1 MNPNDEHATDLEKRL
16 DDAQDRLS
24 RFYAS
29 ALGDLTPPVYLSTDL
44 RDAGYKTVNVDTNAF
59 PAGFNNLCPG
69 DRGHTATALKRY
81 FATHHP
87 GLNRLLLLPENH
99 TRNPFYLHN
108 VYHLSKILE
117 HAGIDHE
124 LGSADPEVVYA
135 VQGTATPDG
144 HLLQYQQVAC
154 TENGLVAGGKSVD
167 LVLSN
172 NDLTTGL
179 PTPLTDC
186 NTPTI
191 PSPVLGWDT
200 RTKTKHFRLYN
211 HLAKAAADIA
221 GLEPWRFTVET
232 EAVGPVDFKKREGLE
247 ELAGVVDTML
257 ENLRERNEQAGLESE
272 AKVFIKDAAG
282 TYGMGIFV
290 AGDGDDVRTM
300 NNRARQK
307 MDKGKYGHKVRDVI
321 VQEGVETTQQV
332 EGSSA
337 ETVAYL
343 VGTEP
348 TGAFMRL
355 HEKRDTLQNLNQ
367 PGMRFLPVCMHDT
380 CDDPQQPDCV
390 ERRLTHREAT
400 AARLAALALAH
411 ESDPQ
416 YIERDGR
423 LEIPLPSLD

>member
-1 MNPNDEHATDLEKRL
+1 MNRNDERATDLEKRL

-44 RDAGYKTVNVDTNAF
+44 RDAGYKTANVDTNAF
-59 PAGFNNLCPG
+59 PAGFNNLCAG
-69 DRGHTATALKRY
+69 DRDHTATAIKSYLE
-81 FATHHP
+81 THHKD
-87 GLNRLLLLPENH
+87 LKRLLLLPENH
-99 TRNPFYLHN
+99 TRNPYYLQN

-117 HAGIDHE
+117 QAGIDHE

-154 TENGLVAGGKSVD
+154 TENGLVAGGKPVD

-179 PTPLTDC
+179 PTPLKECD
-186 NTPTI
+186 TPTI
-191 PSPVLGWDT
+191 PPSVLGWDT
-200 RTKTKHFRLYN
+200 RTKTKHFHLYN
-211 HLAKAAADIA
+211 QLAKGAARIA
-221 GLEPWRFTVET
+221 GLEPWRFTVDT
-232 EAVGPVDFKKREGLE
+232 EEVGPVDFKKREGLE

-257 ENLRERNEQAGLESE
+257 ETLRARNEEEGIEAE
-272 AKVFIKDAAG
+272 AKVFIKDASG

-290 AGDGDDVRTM
+290 AGDGDDVSTM

-307 MDKGKYGHKVRDVI
+307 MDKGKYGHKVRNVI
-321 VQEGVETTQQV
+321 VQEGVETTQRI

-343 VGTEP
+343 IGREP
-348 TGAFMRL
+348 VGAFMRL
-355 HEKRDTLQNLNQ
+355 HEKRDPLQNLNQ
-367 PGMRFLPVCMHDT
+367 PGMRFLPVCMHDA
-380 CDDPQQPDCV
+380 CDDPQQPDRV
-390 ERRLTHREAT
+390 ERRLTHREET

-411 ESDPQ
+411 EADPHALKHNGKT
-416 YIERDGR
+416 E
-423 LEIPLPSLD
+423 LTLPSID